1 MKKGLLIVLFFAI
14 TTGYAQFK
22 DENIFKPSVREG
34 IISHTPNL
42 IFGFI
47 NPDNLIMN
55 HSYSMS
61 YTTFGGQGIAMG
73 VYTNSLLFKFAD
85 NLNLQVDA
93 SLVHS
98 PYSSFGKDHQ
108 NMLNG
113 IYLSRA
119 QLNYQPWDNFNISVQ
134 YRSLPVN
141 YYSPYSGFY
150 GYNRNFLNKNV
161 FFDK

>member
-1 MKKGLLIVLFFAI
+1 MRKGLLIVLLFAV
-14 TTGYAQFK
+14 TSGYAQFK
-22 DENIFKPSVREG
+22 DDNIFKPTVREG
-34 IISHTPNL
+34 IITHSPNL

-61 YTTFGGQGIAMG
+61 YTTFGGNGVALG

-85 NLNLQVDA
+85 NLNLEVDA

-98 PYSSFGKDHQ
+98 PYSSFGKNHQ

-113 IYLSRA
+113 IYLSKA

-134 YRSLPVN
+134 YRSLPGN

-150 GYNRNFLNKNV
+150 GYNRNFFNNNL
-161 FFDK
+161 FIDD